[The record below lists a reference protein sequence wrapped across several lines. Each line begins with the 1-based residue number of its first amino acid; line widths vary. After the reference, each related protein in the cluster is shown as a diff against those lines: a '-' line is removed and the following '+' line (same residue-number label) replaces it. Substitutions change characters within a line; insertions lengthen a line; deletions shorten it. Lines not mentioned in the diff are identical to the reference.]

1 MCITGGHSKWDP
13 ILLVKIVKYLSVGF
27 CVYRRSFLIWSS
39 VVVLA
44 AFDAVRLSVTTMKQ
58 SKFRSRNAM

>member
-1 MCITGGHSKWDP
+1 MGPNIVSK
-13 ILLVKIVKYLSVGF
+13 IIEYLSVGF